1 MEEIQLSQVINPRTE
16 GQDCYWAGPGSY
28 LGSPGAQ
35 ASRGAHGQLLPDHPS
50 LHVFLQRKNRALIF
64 QNRKIFFSS
73 LLAI

>member
-50 LHVFLQRKNRALIF
+50 LHVFLQRKN
-64 QNRKIFFSS
+64 
-73 LLAI
+73 

>member
-1 MEEIQLSQVINPRTE
+1 MEETQLCWVMNLRTE
-16 GQDCYWAGPGSY
+16 GQDCYWAGPRSY

-64 QNRKIFFSS
+64 QNRKNFFSS

>member
-16 GQDCYWAGPGSY
+16 GQ
-28 LGSPGAQ
+28 GAQ